1 MAKVA
6 EGIRYAERV
15 VAREIVACEYVRLA
29 CQRFLD
35 DLAHGEERGIFSA
48 RRARSTSSIFI
59 NLCLTLR
66 GHWQAS
72 R

>member
-15 VAREIVACEYVRLA
+15 VAGEIIACEYVRLA

-35 DLAHGEERGIFSA
+35 DLAHGEVFSSVN
-48 RRARSTSSIFI
+48 RARSTF
-59 NLCLTLR
+59 
-66 GHWQAS
+66 
-72 R
+72 

>member
-35 DLAHGEERGIFSA
+35 DLAHGEERGIFFSEA
-48 RRARSTSSIFI
+48 RAAHPQF
-59 NLCLTLR
+59 L
-66 GHWQAS
+66 
-72 R
+72 

>member
-15 VAREIVACEYVRLA
+15 VAGEIIACEYVRLA

-35 DLAHGEERGIFSA
+35 DLAHGEERGIFFSEP
-48 RRARSTSSIFI
+48 RASTF
-59 NLCLTLR
+59 
-66 GHWQAS
+66 
-72 R
+72 